1 MAPPRVRITRKEQ
14 TYHTRARGA
23 VQEMEDTIVRSQ
35 QHCVVFSEAG
45 FAPYGHIRYRIDSK
59 GSNPAPKQTPFGNLV
74 NEEMDIISCFF
85 FGGASLELF
94 ELL

>member
-23 VQEMEDTIVRSQ
+23 VQEMEDTIVNNTAW
-35 QHCVVFSEAG
+35 FSVKLG
-45 FAPYGHIRYRIDSK
+45 LRHIRYRIDSK

>member
-1 MAPPRVRITRKEQ
+1 
-14 TYHTRARGA
+14 
-23 VQEMEDTIVRSQ
+23 
-35 QHCVVFSEAG
+35 VVFSEAG
-45 FAPYGHIRYRIDSK
+45 FAPYGHIQYRIDSK
-59 GSNPAPKQTPFGNLV
+59 ESNPAPKQTPFGNLV